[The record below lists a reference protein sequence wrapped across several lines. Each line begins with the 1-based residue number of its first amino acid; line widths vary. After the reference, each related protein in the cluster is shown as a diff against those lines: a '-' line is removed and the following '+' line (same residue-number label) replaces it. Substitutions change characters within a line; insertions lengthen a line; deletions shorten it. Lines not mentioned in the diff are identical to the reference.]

1 MAKWTTSCQELKE
14 IWKAEGQEFKRTT
27 QALGL
32 DWNTETGTL
41 SADPRDILDK
51 TTEGPATKK
60 QLLQTTARF
69 YDLLGI
75 FSPFSA
81 IVKILFQETWCRGM
95 QWEEIVPHYI
105 GARWHAWITSLPLVA
120 GIHVLRWMGTSNG
133 HDTQI
138 HVFCD
143 ASERAYGAVLYV
155 RSSTREG
162 IIVRLAC
169 SENRLAP
176 VKKITLPSL
185 QLLAALVS
193 ARLLQYFC
201 RDTGLDIRDAT

>member
-1 MAKWTTSCQELKE
+1 V
-14 IWKAEGQEFKRTT
+14 
-27 QALGL
+27 
-32 DWNTETGTL
+32 
-41 SADPRDILDK
+41 DPRDILDK
-51 TTEGPATKK
+51 TTEVPATKR

-69 YDLLGI
+69 YDPLGI
-75 FSPFSA
+75 FSPFPA
-81 IVKILFQETWCRGM
+81 IVKILLQETWCRGK
-95 QWEEIVPHYI
+95 QWEEIVPHDI
-105 GARWHAWITSLPLVA
+105 GARWHARITSLPLPA
-120 GIHVLRWMGTSNG
+120 GIHVLRSMGNSNG

-138 HVFCD
+138 HVICD

-169 SENRLAP
+169 NKNRLAP
-176 VKKITLPSL
+176 VKKITLSRL
-185 QLLAALVS
+185 EHLAALVG